1 MTKTIITVPGKD
13 CVGIIAKTTTYL
25 SDHSINI
32 LDITQTIRDDFFNM
46 MMIVD
51 TSTST
56 TQFNQ
61 LVDELSALG
70 QSLGVIIHVQ
80 NEAIFDAMHRI

>member
-1 MTKTIITVPGKD
+1 MTKTIITVTGKD

-25 SDHSINI
+25 SDHAINI

-46 MMIVD
+46 MMIVEVN
-51 TSTST
+51 TST
-56 TQFNQ
+56 TQLNQ
-61 LVDELSALG
+61 LVG